1 MNYTNYF
8 SGIKIEN
15 ISMQCTDC
23 IKKLRNLKTNTF
35 YKVNTCC
42 SAPSIDKLGDELR
55 KNYSQI
61 DTVITYIKGYTRVLS
76 YADLI
81 KKQQLKMKDTTDYSV
96 KEAYAKKISSELKII
111 ATLVDNLQM
120 ASSASASN
128 GVISALAP
136 VTSSSSTKS
145 LYTFSSIQVG
155 GTLKINYTK
164 LKSLKSDFDSFG
176 VSLCSAYR
184 DFYSL
189 KSTVSKDGYLN
200 YGWYKVIC
208 MFQKV
213 MKKRDNLDNWWTNY
227 MYNLKNI
234 ENQLPDNTKFSIKTV
249 TSKKYAGSSSFQS
262 LNAKKPSLSE
272 YAKKGATKKIL
283 KSNIQIASEVLAG
296 KWGND
301 EARKKALTAAGYD
314 YAAVQSIVN
323 SLVRDVQ
330 NGTNSSSNYSGESGG
345 GSNTS
350 TTSPSRSFS
359 SRSTSGYHASTTSGL
374 KSNTQ
379 KTSDVNYGATNEYNK
394 ALIQAKK
401 AMEQSVEDMNNDPY
415 AYGGK
420 IYEKDGRIYQ
430 ENYNGTKTTDITGM
444 QTGIRYKNMKDA
456 QASYVSI
463 ASQGGKYRSTS
474 GY

>member
-61 DTVITYIKGYTRVLS
+61 DTVITYIKGYVRVLS

-120 ASSASASN
+120 ASSASALN
-128 GVISALAP
+128 GMISALAP

-272 YAKKGATKKIL
+272 YAKKGVAGTF
-283 KSNIQIASEVLAG
+283 KSDMTIAKEVLAG
-296 KWGND
+296 KWGNGD
-301 EARKKALTAAGYD
+301 DRKKALTAAGYD

-330 NGTNSSSNYSGESGG
+330 NGTNSSSNYSGGDGG

-359 SRSTSGYHASTTSGL
+359 SRSTSGYHASTTSP
-374 KSNTQ
+374 SRSFSSRS
-379 KTSDVNYGATNEYNK
+379 TSGYHA
-394 ALIQAKK
+394 
-401 AMEQSVEDMNNDPY
+401 S
-415 AYGGK
+415 
-420 IYEKDGRIYQ
+420 
-430 ENYNGTKTTDITGM
+430 TTSPSRSFSSRSTSG
-444 QTGIRYKNMKDA
+444 YH
-456 QASYVSI
+456 ASTTSPSRSFSSRSTSGYH
-463 ASQGGKYRSTS
+463 ASTTSSSKYRSTS

>member
-136 VTSSSSTKS
+136 VTSLSSTKS

-330 NGTNSSSNYSGESGG
+330 NGTNSSSNYSGGDGS

-359 SRSTSGYHASTTSGL
+359 SRSTSGYHTSTTGL
-374 KSNTQ
+374 KSNAQ
-379 KTSDVNYGATNEYNK
+379 KTSDVNYTAINEYNK
-394 ALIQAKK
+394 ALEQANKR
-401 AMEQSVEDMNNDPY
+401 AQAANNEFIKDNPY
-415 AYGGK
+415 SYSNIYEKGGK
-420 IYEKDGRIYQ
+420 IYQTVNTNG
-430 ENYNGTKTTDITGM
+430 GTKDITGSAAAR
-444 QTGIRYKNMKDA
+444 QYQNAVQA
-456 QASYVSI
+456 QKTYDSI
-463 ASQGGKYRSTS
+463 ASQSSKYRSTS
-474 GY
+474 GH

>member
-61 DTVITYIKGYTRVLS
+61 DTVITYIKGYVRVLS

-234 ENQLPDNTKFSIKTV
+234 ENQLPDNTKFSIKPV

-262 LNAKKPSLSE
+262 LNAKKPILSE
-272 YAKKGATKKIL
+272 YAKKGVAGTF
-283 KSNIQIASEVLAG
+283 KSDMTIAKEVLAG
-296 KWGND
+296 KWGNGD
-301 EARKKALTAAGYD
+301 DRKKALTAAGYD

-330 NGTNSSSNYSGESGG
+330 NGTNSSSNYSGGDGG

-359 SRSTSGYHASTTSGL
+359 SRSTSGYHASTTSP
-374 KSNTQ
+374 SRSFSSRS
-379 KTSDVNYGATNEYNK
+379 TSGYHA
-394 ALIQAKK
+394 
-401 AMEQSVEDMNNDPY
+401 S
-415 AYGGK
+415 
-420 IYEKDGRIYQ
+420 
-430 ENYNGTKTTDITGM
+430 TT
-444 QTGIRYKNMKDA
+444 
-456 QASYVSI
+456 SS
-463 ASQGGKYRSTS
+463 SKYRSTS

>member
-61 DTVITYIKGYTRVLS
+61 DTVITYIKGYVRVLS

-120 ASSASASN
+120 ASSASALN

-272 YAKKGATKKIL
+272 YAKKGVAGTF
-283 KSNIQIASEVLAG
+283 KSDMTIAKEVLAG
-296 KWGND
+296 KWGNGD
-301 EARKKALTAAGYD
+301 DRKKALTAAGYD

-330 NGTNSSSNYSGESGG
+330 NGTNSSSNYSGGDGG

-359 SRSTSGYHASTTSGL
+359 SRSTSGYHASTTSP
-374 KSNTQ
+374 SRSFSSRS
-379 KTSDVNYGATNEYNK
+379 TSGYHA
-394 ALIQAKK
+394 
-401 AMEQSVEDMNNDPY
+401 S
-415 AYGGK
+415 
-420 IYEKDGRIYQ
+420 
-430 ENYNGTKTTDITGM
+430 TTSPSRSFSSRSTSG
-444 QTGIRYKNMKDA
+444 YH
-456 QASYVSI
+456 ASTTSPSRSFSSRSTSGYH
-463 ASQGGKYRSTS
+463 ASTTSSSKYRSTS

>member
-61 DTVITYIKGYTRVLS
+61 DTVITYIKGYVRVLS

-234 ENQLPDNTKFSIKTV
+234 ENQLPDNTKFSIKPV

-262 LNAKKPSLSE
+262 LNAKKPILSE
-272 YAKKGATKKIL
+272 YAKKGVAGTF
-283 KSNIQIASEVLAG
+283 KSDMTIAKEVLAG
-296 KWGND
+296 KWGNGD
-301 EARKKALTAAGYD
+301 DRKKALTAAGYD

-330 NGTNSSSNYSGESGG
+330 NGTNSSSNYSGGDGG

-359 SRSTSGYHASTTSGL
+359 SRSTSGYHASTTSP
-374 KSNTQ
+374 SRSFSSRS
-379 KTSDVNYGATNEYNK
+379 TSGYHA
-394 ALIQAKK
+394 
-401 AMEQSVEDMNNDPY
+401 S
-415 AYGGK
+415 
-420 IYEKDGRIYQ
+420 
-430 ENYNGTKTTDITGM
+430 TTSPSRSFSSRSTSG
-444 QTGIRYKNMKDA
+444 YH
-456 QASYVSI
+456 ASTTS
-463 ASQGGKYRSTS
+463 SSKYRSTS

>member
-61 DTVITYIKGYTRVLS
+61 DTVITYIKGYVRVLS

-200 YGWYKVIC
+200 YGWYKAIC

-272 YAKKGATKKIL
+272 YAKKGVAGTF
-283 KSNIQIASEVLAG
+283 KSDMTIAKEVLAG
-296 KWGND
+296 KWGNGD
-301 EARKKALTAAGYD
+301 DRKKALTAAGYD

-330 NGTNSSSNYSGESGG
+330 NGTNSSSNYSGGDGG

-359 SRSTSGYHASTTSGL
+359 SRSTSGYHASTTSP
-374 KSNTQ
+374 SRSFSSRS
-379 KTSDVNYGATNEYNK
+379 TSGYHA
-394 ALIQAKK
+394 
-401 AMEQSVEDMNNDPY
+401 S
-415 AYGGK
+415 
-420 IYEKDGRIYQ
+420 
-430 ENYNGTKTTDITGM
+430 TTSPSRSFSSRSTSG
-444 QTGIRYKNMKDA
+444 YH
-456 QASYVSI
+456 ASTTS
-463 ASQGGKYRSTS
+463 SSKYRSTS

>member
-42 SAPSIDKLGDELR
+42 SAPSIDKLGGELR

-61 DTVITYIKGYTRVLS
+61 DTVITYIKGYARVLS

-262 LNAKKPSLSE
+262 LNAKKPILSE

-283 KSNIQIASEVLAG
+283 KSNIQIALEVLAG
-296 KWGND
+296 KCGND

-330 NGTNSSSNYSGESGG
+330 NGTNSSSNYSGGDGS

-359 SRSTSGYHASTTSGL
+359 SRSTSGYHTSTTGL
-374 KSNTQ
+374 KSNAQ
-379 KTSDVNYGATNEYNK
+379 KTSDVNYTAINEYNK
-394 ALIQAKK
+394 ALEQAKK
-401 AMEQSVEDMNNDPY
+401 TMNSASDEWNNDQY
-415 AYGGK
+415 RYG
-420 IYEKDGRIYQ
+420 GRIYEEGGKVYQ
-430 ENYNGTKTTDITGM
+430 IDQYNGKPIDITGT
-444 QTGIRYKNMKDA
+444 QTATRYSNLKQAQKN
-456 QASYVSI
+456 YVDI
-463 ASQGGKYRSTS
+463 ATQGGKYRSTS

>member
-42 SAPSIDKLGDELR
+42 NAPSIDKLSDGLS

-61 DTVITYIKGYTRVLS
+61 DTIITYIKGYTRVLS

-81 KKQQLKMKDTTDYSV
+81 KKQQLKMKNTTDYSV
-96 KEAYAKKISSELKII
+96 KEVYAKKISSELKII
-111 ATLVDNLQM
+111 ATLVDNLQI

-128 GVISALAP
+128 GVISSIAP
-136 VTSSSSTKS
+136 VTSSSPTQS

-176 VSLCSAYR
+176 ASLCSTYR

-189 KSTVSKDGYLN
+189 KSTVSKDSYLN

-213 MKKRDNLDNWWTNY
+213 MKKRDTLDSWWTNY

-262 LNAKKPSLSE
+262 LNAKKPILSE
-272 YAKKGATKKIL
+272 YAKKGVAGTF
-283 KSNIQIASEVLAG
+283 KSDMTIAKEVLAG
-296 KWGND
+296 KWGNGD
-301 EARKKALTAAGYD
+301 DRKKALTAAGYSYVSVQTLVNQMVTANSQSSAYSSNGNND
-314 YAAVQSIVN
+314 YSNPNTGFNGNKDDYDKTWGGKSIAEEEEKKARERQKTSSPGSSIKRNTSSTGSQVIRN
-323 SLVRDVQ
+323 TSSTGSQ
-330 NGTNSSSNYSGESGG
+330 IKGNTSSSSS
-345 GSNTS
+345 STTS
-350 TTSPSRSFS
+350 TTSKS
-359 SRSTSGYHASTTSGL
+359 SSIIRNTSSTGSQIPRNTSSTS
-374 KSNTQ
+374 
-379 KTSDVNYGATNEYNK
+379 
-394 ALIQAKK
+394 
-401 AMEQSVEDMNNDPY
+401 
-415 AYGGK
+415 
-420 IYEKDGRIYQ
+420 R
-430 ENYNGTKTTDITGM
+430 
-444 QTGIRYKNMKDA
+444 
-456 QASYVSI
+456 
-463 ASQGGKYRSTS
+463 
-474 GY
+474 

>member
-42 SAPSIDKLGDELR
+42 SAPSIDKLGGELR

-61 DTVITYIKGYTRVLS
+61 DTVITYIKGYARVLS

-262 LNAKKPSLSE
+262 LNAKKPILSE
-272 YAKKGATKKIL
+272 YAKKGATKK
-283 KSNIQIASEVLAG
+283 
-296 KWGND
+296 
-301 EARKKALTAAGYD
+301 
-314 YAAVQSIVN
+314 
-323 SLVRDVQ
+323 
-330 NGTNSSSNYSGESGG
+330 
-345 GSNTS
+345 
-350 TTSPSRSFS
+350 
-359 SRSTSGYHASTTSGL
+359 
-374 KSNTQ
+374 
-379 KTSDVNYGATNEYNK
+379 
-394 ALIQAKK
+394 
-401 AMEQSVEDMNNDPY
+401 
-415 AYGGK
+415 
-420 IYEKDGRIYQ
+420 
-430 ENYNGTKTTDITGM
+430 
-444 QTGIRYKNMKDA
+444 
-456 QASYVSI
+456 
-463 ASQGGKYRSTS
+463 
-474 GY
+474 

>member
-61 DTVITYIKGYTRVLS
+61 DTVITYIKGYVRVLS

-128 GVISALAP
+128 GVISSIAP
-136 VTSSSSTKS
+136 VTSSSPTQS

-155 GTLKINYTK
+155 GALKINYTK

-176 VSLCSAYR
+176 ASLCSVYR

-189 KSTVSKDGYLN
+189 KSTVSKDSYLN

-213 MKKRDNLDNWWTNY
+213 MKKRDTLDSWWTNY

-234 ENQLPDNTKFSIKTV
+234 ENQLPDNTKFSIKPV

-262 LNAKKPSLSE
+262 LNAKKPILSE
-272 YAKKGATKKIL
+272 YAKKGVAGTF
-283 KSNIQIASEVLAG
+283 KSDMTIAKEVLAG
-296 KWGND
+296 KWGNGD
-301 EARKKALTAAGYD
+301 DRKKALTAAGYD

-330 NGTNSSSNYSGESGG
+330 NGTNSSSNYSGGDGG

-359 SRSTSGYHASTTSGL
+359 SRSTSGYHASTTSP
-374 KSNTQ
+374 SRSFSSRS
-379 KTSDVNYGATNEYNK
+379 TSGYHA
-394 ALIQAKK
+394 
-401 AMEQSVEDMNNDPY
+401 S
-415 AYGGK
+415 
-420 IYEKDGRIYQ
+420 
-430 ENYNGTKTTDITGM
+430 TTSPSRSFSSRSTSG
-444 QTGIRYKNMKDA
+444 YH
-456 QASYVSI
+456 ASTTS
-463 ASQGGKYRSTS
+463 SSKYRSTS

>member
-145 LYTFSSIQVG
+145 LYTFSSIQVE

-272 YAKKGATKKIL
+272 YAKKGVAGTF
-283 KSNIQIASEVLAG
+283 KSDMTIAKEVLAG
-296 KWGND
+296 KWGNGD
-301 EARKKALTAAGYD
+301 DRKKALTAAGYD

-323 SLVRDVQ
+323 SLVRDAQ
-330 NGTNSSSNYSGESGG
+330 NGTNSSSNYSGGDGG

-359 SRSTSGYHASTTSGL
+359 SRSTSGYHASTTSP
-374 KSNTQ
+374 SRSFSSRS
-379 KTSDVNYGATNEYNK
+379 TSGYHA
-394 ALIQAKK
+394 
-401 AMEQSVEDMNNDPY
+401 S
-415 AYGGK
+415 
-420 IYEKDGRIYQ
+420 
-430 ENYNGTKTTDITGM
+430 TTSPSRSFSSRSTSG
-444 QTGIRYKNMKDA
+444 YH
-456 QASYVSI
+456 ASTTSPSRSFSSRSTSGYH
-463 ASQGGKYRSTS
+463 ASTTSSSKYRSTS

>member
-42 SAPSIDKLGDELR
+42 RAPSIDKLGDELR

-61 DTVITYIKGYTRVLS
+61 DTVITYIKGYVRVLS

-234 ENQLPDNTKFSIKTV
+234 ENQLPDNTKFSIKPV

-262 LNAKKPSLSE
+262 LNAKKPILSE
-272 YAKKGATKKIL
+272 YAKKGVAGTF
-283 KSNIQIASEVLAG
+283 KSDMTIAKEVLAG
-296 KWGND
+296 KWGNGD
-301 EARKKALTAAGYD
+301 DRKKALTAAGYD

-330 NGTNSSSNYSGESGG
+330 NGTNSSSNYSGGDGG

-359 SRSTSGYHASTTSGL
+359 SRSTSGYHASTTSP
-374 KSNTQ
+374 SRSFSSRS
-379 KTSDVNYGATNEYNK
+379 TSGYHA
-394 ALIQAKK
+394 
-401 AMEQSVEDMNNDPY
+401 S
-415 AYGGK
+415 
-420 IYEKDGRIYQ
+420 
-430 ENYNGTKTTDITGM
+430 TT
-444 QTGIRYKNMKDA
+444 
-456 QASYVSI
+456 SS
-463 ASQGGKYRSTS
+463 SKYRSTS

>member
-330 NGTNSSSNYSGESGG
+330 NGTNSSSNYSGGDGS

-374 KSNTQ
+374 KSNSQ
-379 KTSDVNYGATNEYNK
+379 KTSDVNYTAINEYNK
-394 ALIQAKK
+394 ALEQANKRAQNAK
-401 AMEQSVEDMNNDPY
+401 NEWDNDQY
-415 AYGGK
+415 RYGGRTYEENGRVYK
-420 IYEKDGRIYQ
+420 INLDTGKP
-430 ENYNGTKTTDITGM
+430 TDITGT
-444 QTGIRYKNMKDA
+444 QTATRYSNYKQA
-456 QASYVSI
+456 QKTYDSI
-463 ASQGGKYRSTS
+463 ASQSSKYRSTS
-474 GY
+474 GH

>member
-61 DTVITYIKGYTRVLS
+61 DTVITYIKGYVRVLS

-120 ASSASASN
+120 ASSASALN

-272 YAKKGATKKIL
+272 YAKKGVAGTF
-283 KSNIQIASEVLAG
+283 KSDMTIAKEVLAG
-296 KWGND
+296 KWGNGD
-301 EARKKALTAAGYD
+301 DRKKALTAAGYD

-330 NGTNSSSNYSGESGG
+330 NGTNSSSNYSGGDGG

-359 SRSTSGYHASTTSGL
+359 SRSTSGYHASTTSP
-374 KSNTQ
+374 SRSFSSRS
-379 KTSDVNYGATNEYNK
+379 TSGYHA
-394 ALIQAKK
+394 
-401 AMEQSVEDMNNDPY
+401 S
-415 AYGGK
+415 
-420 IYEKDGRIYQ
+420 
-430 ENYNGTKTTDITGM
+430 TT
-444 QTGIRYKNMKDA
+444 
-456 QASYVSI
+456 SS
-463 ASQGGKYRSTS
+463 SKYRSTS

>member
-61 DTVITYIKGYTRVLS
+61 DTVITYIKGYVRVLS

-234 ENQLPDNTKFSIKTV
+234 ENQLPDNTKFSIKPV

-262 LNAKKPSLSE
+262 LNAKKPILSE
-272 YAKKGATKKIL
+272 YAKKGVAGTF
-283 KSNIQIASEVLAG
+283 KSDMTIAKEVLAG
-296 KWGND
+296 KWGNGD
-301 EARKKALTAAGYD
+301 DRKKALTAAGYD

-330 NGTNSSSNYSGESGG
+330 NGTNSSSNYSGGDGG

-359 SRSTSGYHASTTSGL
+359 SRSTSGYHASTTSP
-374 KSNTQ
+374 SR
-379 KTSDVNYGATNEYNK
+379 SF
-394 ALIQAKK
+394 
-401 AMEQSVEDMNNDPY
+401 S
-415 AYGGK
+415 
-420 IYEKDGRIYQ
+420 
-430 ENYNGTKTTDITGM
+430 
-444 QTGIRYKNMKDA
+444 
-456 QASYVSI
+456 S
-463 ASQGGKYRSTS
+463 RSTS
-474 GY
+474 GYHASRSTSGY

>member
-145 LYTFSSIQVG
+145 LYTFSSIQVE

-272 YAKKGATKKIL
+272 YAKKGVAGTF
-283 KSNIQIASEVLAG
+283 KSDMTIAKEVLAG
-296 KWGND
+296 KWGNGD
-301 EARKKALTAAGYD
+301 DRKKALTAAGYD

-323 SLVRDVQ
+323 SLVRDAQ
-330 NGTNSSSNYSGESGG
+330 NGTNSSSNYSGGDGG

-359 SRSTSGYHASTTSGL
+359 SRSTSGYHASTTSP
-374 KSNTQ
+374 SRSFSSRS
-379 KTSDVNYGATNEYNK
+379 TSGYHA
-394 ALIQAKK
+394 
-401 AMEQSVEDMNNDPY
+401 S
-415 AYGGK
+415 
-420 IYEKDGRIYQ
+420 
-430 ENYNGTKTTDITGM
+430 TT
-444 QTGIRYKNMKDA
+444 
-456 QASYVSI
+456 SS
-463 ASQGGKYRSTS
+463 SKYRSTS